1 MKELQA
7 QEAELARR
15 RRLSEALMPK
25 PAKKAKTAPKQATGK
40 AKHQPRIVDW
50 EADED
55 VLELRRGIPT
65 KFYDVWKEGLEAYLR
80 GDWTKA
86 TKSIPEALEL
96 KPGDGPGEPLLHIL
110 AHHSNQAP
118 NDWPGWRKCDGH

>member
-1 MKELQA
+1 M
-7 QEAELARR
+7 R
-15 RRLSEALMPK
+15 
-25 PAKKAKTAPKQATGK
+25 K

-86 TKSIPEALEL
+86 TKSIHEALEL
-96 KPGDGPGEPLLHIL
+96 KPGDGPGENLLHIM

-118 NDWPGWRKCDGH
+118 NDWPGWRKCDAH